1 LKALTPTIPIADNLK
16 NERRL
21 LTTCA
26 RATLR
31 PEDVAT
37 IRALCK
43 CALNWEVLLES
54 ANRHGI
60 SPLLYWHLR
69 EEISQTAPSAPMQ
82 LLRARFEKNAYRNLF
97 LTGELL
103 KVLDALKDAD
113 IRVLAY
119 KGPVE
124 AALLYGNL
132 ALREMSDLDL
142 LIEPATFPAARK
154 LLLGLGFR
162 PALSL
167 TPKQEASRLRSDCGY
182 EFVGLDGTV
191 CLDLQWN
198 ITPPHMGQSFHFDEL
213 WERRGTLLLG
223 GRSLAT
229 FSAEDLVVI
238 LAVHGG
244 KHLWERLCWLSDFA
258 RCLQAPNLDWA
269 ILRTRARAAR
279 AESMLLLA
287 FLLAEG
293 VMDVQLPAE
302 LSTAVNPDPALQGI
316 ATRIERNLF
325 RPQLNAETD
334 VARWLAL
341 LRLSGRGWDRVR
353 SVARFAFGS
362 GPREWQTVALP
373 DSLFAFYPLLRIAAL
388 LRHAPSLLF
397 SRSPAPAETQI
408 RMQKT

>member
-1 LKALTPTIPIADNLK
+1 LNPTIPIVDSLT
-16 NERRL
+16 NEPRL

-43 CALNWEVLLES
+43 SALNWEVLLES

-69 EEISQTAPSAPMQ
+69 EQISQTANSAPMQ

-103 KVLDALKDAD
+103 KVLDAFKDGD

-119 KGPVE
+119 KGPVQ

-142 LIEPATFPAARK
+142 LIEPATFPTARK

-162 PALSL
+162 PALTL
-167 TPKQEASRLRSDCGY
+167 TPKQEASRLRSDCEY
-182 EFVGLDGTV
+182 EFVGADGTV
-191 CLDLQWN
+191 CLDLHWN
-198 ITPPHMGQSFHFDEL
+198 IAPPHMGQRFYFDDL
-213 WERRGTLLLG
+213 WEHRATLFLG
-223 GRSLAT
+223 GRRLAT

-244 KHLWERLCWLSDFA
+244 KHLWERLCWLSDFTK
-258 RCLQAPNLDWA
+258 CLQASNLDWA
-269 ILRTRARAAR
+269 VLRTRARAAR
-279 AESMLLLA
+279 AERMLWLALLLA
-287 FLLAEG
+287 QG
-293 VMDVQLPAE
+293 VMGVQLPAQ
-302 LSTAVNPDPALQGI
+302 LSTAVNADMALRDI
-316 ATRIERNLF
+316 AARLERNLF
-325 RPQLNAETD
+325 RPELNVETE

-341 LRLSGRGWDRVR
+341 LRLSDSRWDRIR

-362 GPREWQTVALP
+362 GPREWQTVSLP

-397 SRSPAPAETQI
+397 SRSPAPAETEG